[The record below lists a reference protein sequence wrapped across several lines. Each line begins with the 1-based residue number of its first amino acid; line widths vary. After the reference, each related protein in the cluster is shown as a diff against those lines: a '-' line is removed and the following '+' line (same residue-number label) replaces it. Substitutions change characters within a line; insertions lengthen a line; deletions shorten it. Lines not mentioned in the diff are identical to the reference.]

1 MGRTGIVYDDRYLDH
16 ITGQGA
22 MEYPPEKGLA
32 HQMPHPE
39 APERIK
45 NVHSLLTSSR
55 LIDFLI
61 QISPTVVDRSI
72 LELVHDKRYID
83 TVRELSES
91 GGGRIEPETP
101 LSERSYEIALLAVG
115 GCITGVEAILR
126 GEVENVYALIRPP
139 GHHASRAQ
147 GMGFCLFNNVAITAE
162 YLKREHGL
170 ERVLIVDWDVHH
182 GNGTQ
187 SIFYDDPSVM
197 FFSLHQDG
205 NYPPQS
211 GTVEEVG
218 EGKGEGFTI
227 NIPLPPGTGDG
238 GYVSALQEIVGP
250 LCRQFKPEFI
260 LVSAG
265 QDPSMVDPLGRMC
278 VTYAGFEKMASIIKR
293 LAQECSLGRLLIA
306 QEGGYNIVYQSYAV
320 VTMIETLSGQKAH
333 LDKPYGDFTYPETT
347 YFKENLQKVL
357 STQRKYWDL

>member
-1 MGRTGIVYDDRYLDH
+1 MEQTGIVYDERYLEH

-22 MEYPPEKGLA
+22 MEYPPERGLA

-45 NVHSLLTSSR
+45 NVHSLITSSR
-55 LIDFLI
+55 FIDSLI
-61 QISPTVVDRSI
+61 QISPKIADPSV
-72 LELVHDKRYID
+72 LELVHEKSYID

-91 GGGRIEPETP
+91 GGGRIEPTTP
-101 LSERSYEIALLAVG
+101 LSGRSYEIALLAVG
-115 GCITGVEAILR
+115 GCITGAEAILR

-162 YLKREHGL
+162 YLKQEHGL

-187 SIFYDDPSVM
+187 SIFYEDPSVM

-211 GTVEEVG
+211 GTIEEVG
-218 EGKGEGFTI
+218 KGKGEGFTI
-227 NIPLPPGTGDG
+227 NIPLPPGTGDW
-238 GYVSALQEIVGP
+238 GYVSAFREVVEP
-250 LCRQFKPEFI
+250 LCRQFRPEFI

-278 VTYAGFEKMASIIKR
+278 VTYEGFEKMASIVKR
-293 LAQECSLGRLLIA
+293 LAQECCLGRLLIA
-306 QEGGYNIVYQSYAV
+306 QEGGYNIVYQPYAV
-320 VTMIETLSGQKAH
+320 VTMIEALSGQKAD
-333 LDKPYGDFTYPETT
+333 LNKPYSEFKYPETA
-347 YFKENLQKVL
+347 YFKDNLQKVL
-357 STQRKYWDL
+357 STQRRYWDL